1 MDDHAESAWSPTAAL
16 WNDTSR
22 PSLHDLQSDI
32 QAMMAQILSLDAPS
46 ADWDARLSELQDIS
60 MQLNTSHLG
69 GTADMW
75 QSFEMVQ
82 AYLADVIA
90 DFAEYITQRD
100 AQQQQARRT
109 SAAPLLQQQ
118 QARLPHEEH
127 VQLQV
132 EHHQNQADDVGLLPL
147 TAAMQLF
154 GLHAH
159 DDGQQHAQLQRRHH
173 DLTRELLQTEG
184 LAPLG
189 ELLLPML
196 GSVLGHGLHQ
206 QQQQQQHHRPRH
218 DDDEPVSALLQ
229 LVGQVFRHI

>member
-1 MDDHAESAWSPTAAL
+1 MDDHAESVWSPTAQ
-16 WNDTSR
+16 WDNTSR
-22 PSLHDLQSDI
+22 PPLHDLQNDL
-32 QAMMAQILSLDAPS
+32 QAMVAQILSLDARS
-46 ADWDARLSELQDIS
+46 ADWNDRLSELQDIS

-82 AYLADVIA
+82 AYLADVTA
-90 DFAEYITQRD
+90 DLAEYITQRD
-100 AQQQQARRT
+100 TQQQQTHRT
-109 SAAPLLQQQ
+109 SAAQLVRQQ
-118 QARLPHEEH
+118 QARLPHDEH

-159 DDGQQHAQLQRRHH
+159 DNGQQHAQLQRRHH
-173 DLTRELLQTEG
+173 ELLQTEG

-189 ELLLPML
+189 DLLLPML
-196 GSVLGHGLHQ
+196 GSVLDHGL
-206 QQQQQQHHRPRH
+206 QQQQQHHRPRH

>member
-1 MDDHAESAWSPTAAL
+1 MV
-16 WNDTSR
+16 
-22 PSLHDLQSDI
+22 
-32 QAMMAQILSLDAPS
+32 AQILSLDARS
-46 ADWDARLSELQDIS
+46 ADWNDRLSELQDIS
-60 MQLNTSHLG
+60 MQLNTNHLG
-69 GTADMW
+69 DTADMW

-82 AYLADVIA
+82 AYLADVTA
-90 DFAEYITQRD
+90 DLAEYITQRD
-100 AQQQQARRT
+100 TQPQQARRT
-109 SAAPLLQQQ
+109 SAAQLVRQQ

-147 TAAMQLF
+147 TAAMQLL

-159 DDGQQHAQLQRRHH
+159 DNGQQHAQLQRRHH
-173 DLTRELLQTEG
+173 ELLQTEG

-196 GSVLGHGLHQ
+196 GSVLDHGL
-206 QQQQQQHHRPRH
+206 QQQQQHHRPRH
-218 DDDEPVSALLQ
+218 DDDEPASALLQ